1 MSDFDDSRGRRRLVC
16 VAAVLVVG
24 AVAAAGGVWFGRS
37 SVDAAVTAETVAAA
51 TVSGVASPPPPW
63 PATIT
68 SGSAADAPAGTAD
81 AGWGWQLPEPGASG
95 PFSVTDLGVP
105 FGYRQ
110 DPQGAAVSA
119 VNAVVAG
126 KYLATTF
133 PDPWAALGFLADPRY
148 AERGGNPD
156 LERFFSGPVIP
167 SAIGATTTTTATTT
181 SAGPAAAG
189 PGGGGRVIG
198 VRVEP
203 AADRVAPPGEAMQ
216 AVVLWESF
224 NAEYRVDG
232 QQGYTV
238 RIEPIGVQ
246 LVWVGDD
253 WKVSRIGPPP
263 SGLDTAVLGVL
274 PEGFPVPAEQ
284 WHR

>member
-1 MSDFDDSRGRRRLVC
+1 MGDFDDNRGRRRLAG

-37 SVDAAVTAETVAAA
+37 SADAAAAAETVAAMS
-51 TVSGVASPPPPW
+51 VSGVASPPPPW

-68 SGSAADAPAGTAD
+68 SGSDAGAPAGTAD

-110 DPQGAAVSA
+110 DTQGAAVAA

-148 AERGGNPD
+148 AERGGNLD
-156 LERFFSGPVIP
+156 LERFFSGPVTP
-167 SAIGATTTTTATTT
+167 TALATTTAPTATAT
-181 SAGPAAAG
+181 SAVAAA

-203 AADRVAPPGEAMQ
+203 AAARVAPPGEAMQ

-224 NAEYRVDG
+224 NAEYRSDG

-238 RIEPIGVQ
+238 RIEPVGVQ
-246 LVWVGDD
+246 LVWVGGD

-263 SGLDTAVLGVL
+263 AGLDTAVLGVL
-274 PEGFPVPAEQ
+274 PAGFPVPAEQ